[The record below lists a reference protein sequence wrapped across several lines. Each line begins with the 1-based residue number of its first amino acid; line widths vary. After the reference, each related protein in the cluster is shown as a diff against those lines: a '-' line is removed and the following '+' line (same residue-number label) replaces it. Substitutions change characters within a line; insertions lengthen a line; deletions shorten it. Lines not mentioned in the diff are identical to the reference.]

1 MSGTRPRLSYHPFV
15 SVVGA
20 RLAAMAPP
28 VTGTPHPFVTAA
40 ATVAD
45 LLARPEVAT
54 AWERPSALAEWKV
67 SGLAGHLG
75 DQAPLVV
82 TLLSAEESDQEPIT
96 LDEHYRR
103 AAWVGAA
110 VDDDVSV
117 SIRAAGERDA
127 AEGRDALLARVRE
140 AVDALP
146 DVLAATRPD
155 RAVLIPWQG
164 WALRRD
170 DFLTIRMMEVT
181 VHSDDLA
188 ASVGVEAPPLPE
200 SVLGPVLGL
209 LTRLAVGRHGQSAVV
224 TALSRA
230 ERAPARINAF

>member
-1 MSGTRPRLSYHPFV
+1 MSAISEAFLTAV
-15 SVVGA
+15 DSVA
-20 RLAAMAPP
+20 
-28 VTGTPHPFVTAA
+28 H
-40 ATVAD
+40 
-45 LLARPEVAT
+45 LLARPEVAA
-54 AWERPSALAEWKV
+54 AWETPSALAEWRV

-82 TLLSAEESDQEPIT
+82 RLLSADESDQAPIT

-110 VDDDVSV
+110 VDDEVSAD
-117 SIRAAGERDA
+117 IRAAGERDA
-127 AEGRDALLARVRE
+127 AEGRDALLAQVR
-140 AVDALP
+140 DALQALP
-146 DVLAATRPD
+146 AVLAATTPG

-170 DFLTIRMMEVT
+170 DFLTVRMMEIT

-188 ASVGVEAPPLPE
+188 ASVGCPAPELPVG
-200 SVLGPVLGL
+200 VLDPVLGL
-209 LTRLAVGRHGQSAVV
+209 LTRLAVRRHGQSAVV
-224 TALSRA
+224 AALSRA

>member
-1 MSGTRPRLSYHPFV
+1 
-15 SVVGA
+15 VG
-20 RLAAMAPP
+20 
-28 VTGTPHPFVTAA
+28 
-40 ATVAD
+40 D
-45 LLARPEVAT
+45 LLARPEVAA
-54 AWERPSALAEWKV
+54 AWDEPSALAEWKV

-82 TLLSAEESDQEPIT
+82 RLLSAEESDLEPIT

-117 SIRAAGERDA
+117 DIRAAGERDA
-127 AEGRDALLARVRE
+127 ADGVAALLARVRE
-140 AVDALP
+140 ACAALP
-146 DVLAATRPD
+146 AVLAATSPR

-170 DFLTIRMMEVT
+170 DFLVVRMMEVA

-188 ASVGVEAPPLPE
+188 ASVRVEPPALPWE
-200 SVLGPVLGL
+200 VLGPVMGL

-224 TALSRA
+224 AALSRA

>member
-1 MSGTRPRLSYHPFV
+1 MDAS
-15 SVVGA
+15 
-20 RLAAMAPP
+20 
-28 VTGTPHPFVTAA
+28 PHPFAAAA
-40 ATVAD
+40 ATVAT
-45 LLARPEVAT
+45 LLARPEVAA
-54 AWERPSALAEWKV
+54 AWDRPSALAEWKV

-82 TLLSAEESDQEPIT
+82 TLLRAAESDQEPIT

-103 AAWVGAA
+103 AVWVGAA

-127 AEGRDALLARVRE
+127 AEGPDALLTRVVE
-140 AVDALP
+140 AVELLP

-164 WALRRD
+164 WAVRRD
-170 DFLTIRMMEVT
+170 DFLLSRMMEIT

-188 ASVGVEAPPLPE
+188 ASVGISAPSMPEA
-200 SVLGPVLGL
+200 VLGPVLGL
-209 LTRLAVGRHGQSAVV
+209 LTRLAVRRHGQSAVV
-224 TALSRA
+224 AALTRA
-230 ERAPARINAF
+230 ERAPAAINAF

>member
-1 MSGTRPRLSYHPFV
+1 
-15 SVVGA
+15 
-20 RLAAMAPP
+20 
-28 VTGTPHPFVTAA
+28 
-40 ATVAD
+40 
-45 LLARPEVAT
+45 
-54 AWERPSALAEWKV
+54 
-67 SGLAGHLG
+67 
-75 DQAPLVV
+75 
-82 TLLSAEESDQEPIT
+82 LSADESDLEPIT

-117 SIRAAGERDA
+117 DIRAAGERDA
-127 AEGRDALLARVRE
+127 ADGVAALLARVRE
-140 AVDALP
+140 ACAALP
-146 DVLAATRPD
+146 AVLAATSPR

-170 DFLTIRMMEVT
+170 DFLVVRMMEVA

-188 ASVGVEAPPLPE
+188 ASVRVEPPALPWE
-200 SVLGPVLGL
+200 VLGPVMGL

-224 TALSRA
+224 AALSRA

>member
-1 MSGTRPRLSYHPFV
+1 MSGAGPVLSEP
-15 SVVGA
+15 GA
-20 RLAAMAPP
+20 RLAAMDA
-28 VTGTPHPFVTAA
+28 TPHPFVTAA

-45 LLARPEVAT
+45 LLARPEVPA
-54 AWERPSALAEWKV
+54 AWDQPSALPAWTV

-82 TLLSAEESDQEPIT
+82 RLLHAEESDQEPIT

-110 VDDDVSV
+110 VDDEVNVD
-117 SIRAAGERDA
+117 IRAAGERDA
-127 AEGRDALLARVRE
+127 AEGRDALLTRVRE
-140 AVDALP
+140 ALDALP
-146 DVLAATRPD
+146 PVLAATRPD

-164 WALRRD
+164 WAVRRD
-170 DFLTIRMMEVT
+170 DFLTIRMMEIA

-188 ASVGVEAPPLPE
+188 ASVGVDAPALPDA
-200 SVLGPVLGL
+200 VLGPVLGL
-209 LTRLAVGRHGQSAVV
+209 LTRLAVRRHGQSAVL

-230 ERAPARINAF
+230 ERAPAAINAF